1 MTTMAN
7 NGWEDI
13 MANLSQELNLIEVK
27 AKTLSANL
35 EILCRESECLK
46 LEYLQQALEEHVM
59 SEARAR
65 GISLIMRDKKQLRN
79 SLLMAAGSFVFGGLV
94 TKDKWGALTAGM
106 SGFDSMVQGFGER
119 KWCVILS
126 EKISVVPEG
135 MVPANITWV
144 TLDSFYRTTEELKK
158 QASAGKK
165 MGNLNDIISK
175 FKKNRN

>member
-1 MTTMAN
+1 MTAMAN
-7 NGWEDI
+7 NGREDI

-46 LEYLQQALEEHVM
+46 LEYLQQALEQHVL
-59 SEARAR
+59 SEAHAR

-94 TKDKWGALTAGM
+94 TKDKWRALTAGM

-119 KWCVILS
+119 KWCVILRK
-126 EKISVVPEG
+126 KISVVPEG
-135 MVPANITWV
+135 MVPATITWV

>member
-7 NGWEDI
+7 NGWKDI
-13 MANLSQELNLIEVK
+13 MANLSQEFNLIEVK
-27 AKTLSANL
+27 DKTLSANL
-35 EILCRESECLK
+35 KILCRESERLK

-94 TKDKWGALTAGM
+94 TKDKWGALTARM

-165 MGNLNDIISK
+165 IWNLNDIISK
-175 FKKNRN
+175 FKKNWN

>member
-1 MTTMAN
+1 MRTMTN

-94 TKDKWGALTAGM
+94 TKDKWRALTAGM

-119 KWCVILS
+119 KYLLYQREWFLQ
-126 EKISVVPEG
+126 
-135 MVPANITWV
+135 
-144 TLDSFYRTTEELKK
+144 TLPGLPSIAFTE
-158 QASAGKK
+158 QR
-165 MGNLNDIISK
+165 
-175 FKKNRN
+175 KN